1 MQDVT
6 KYDVAIIGGG
16 LAGLSLSIQLAKK
29 NYSVVLFE
37 KEKYPFHKVCGEYIS
52 MESWEFLEEV
62 GVPLSTLDLPKIDTL
77 HLTAPN
83 GSAFTTRLPLGGFG
97 ISRYKIDH
105 FLSELAKENG
115 VQLIDEAKVENVLF
129 HKGVFFI
136 DFFSRKETEN
146 KRIEAIICCGA
157 YGKRSNL
164 DIKWRREFISKTNSG
179 TNNYIA
185 VKYHIKTNWPANVIG
200 LHNFRGGYCGIS
212 RIEDDKYCLCY
223 LTTAANLK
231 RNSNSIPLM
240 QEKILF
246 RNPALKNI
254 FLTSEFLFKTPL
266 VISQISF
273 SKKSL
278 IENNMLMLGDSSGM
292 IAPLCGNGMSM
303 ALYSSKLASASI
315 HFFFQKQLVREEM
328 EQEYAQRWR
337 KMFSKRMV
345 AGQVLQSFFGSDLLS
360 NLFVKGF
367 KTFPFLAKSIIE
379 HTHGQPF
386 KA

>member
-1 MQDVT
+1 
-6 KYDVAIIGGG
+6 
-16 LAGLSLSIQLAKK
+16 
-29 NYSVVLFE
+29 
-37 KEKYPFHKVCGEYIS
+37 
-52 MESWEFLEEV
+52 
-62 GVPLSTLDLPKIDTL
+62 
-77 HLTAPN
+77 
-83 GSAFTTRLPLGGFG
+83 
-97 ISRYKIDH
+97 
-105 FLSELAKENG
+105 
-115 VQLIDEAKVENVLF
+115 
-129 HKGVFFI
+129 
-136 DFFSRKETEN
+136 
-146 KRIEAIICCGA
+146 
-157 YGKRSNL
+157 
-164 DIKWRREFISKTNSG
+164 
-179 TNNYIA
+179 
-185 VKYHIKTNWPANVIG
+185 
-200 LHNFRGGYCGIS
+200 
-212 RIEDDKYCLCY
+212 
-223 LTTAANLK
+223 
-231 RNSNSIPLM
+231 
-240 QEKILF
+240 
-246 RNPALKNI
+246 
-254 FLTSEFLFKTPL
+254 LTSEFLFKTPL

-379 HTHGQPF
+379 QTHGQPF